1 VLLQAL
7 RDTLDLLASNVFA
20 SAFGNST
27 NQDDYRW
34 GRLHRLVFAHVLG
47 GTRSIPPAAGFTDLD
62 VGLPGLA
69 RDGAW
74 GAINLTD
81 VASLRAKRPEDF
93 VRGYTAVVR
102 WIAEPTPVAGDEDG
116 LRAISSLRGGASE
129 HVESPFY
136 ANRLARWLTG
146 DYDDVLVTPAQ
157 IAPLPAEN
165 ASAVAA
171 TSSQRRCVE
180 EMNKRGAAV
189 GEAQGQEAAR
199 CLERAAAGKLDD
211 PQTCLTADAKG
222 KVAKARDKAN
232 AGQASKCPERPVF
245 AYAGADAAADAGAEA
260 ALALA
265 QDLFGADLNAAV
277 IAKKN
282 DPVGAAC
289 QAELLKRAQK
299 AVESIWTETRKTK
312 KAAFAGKKRLA
323 PANSAT
329 AVQEALATV
338 FAPNA
343 AVKKAL
349 RKITSAAK
357 KKCRGSADLAAA
369 VPGRCAG
376 ADVAN
381 VAGCV
386 RGRVLCRACR
396 SVNAMD
402 ALALPCDALDDGQ
415 VDAGCG

>member
-1 VLLQAL
+1 
-7 RDTLDLLASNVFA
+7 
-20 SAFGNST
+20 
-27 NQDDYRW
+27 
-34 GRLHRLVFAHVLG
+34 
-47 GTRSIPPAAGFTDLD
+47 
-62 VGLPGLA
+62 
-69 RDGAW
+69 
-74 GAINLTD
+74 
-81 VASLRAKRPEDF
+81 
-93 VRGYTAVVR
+93 
-102 WIAEPTPVAGDEDG
+102 
-116 LRAISSLRGGASE
+116 
-129 HVESPFY
+129 VESPFY

-171 TSSQRRCVE
+171 TSSQQRCVE

-189 GEAQGQEAAR
+189 GKVQGREDTG
-199 CLERAAAGKLDD
+199 CLKQAAAGKQDD
-211 PQTCLTADAKG
+211 PQACLTADADG
-222 KVAKARDKAN
+222 KVAKARDKAD
-232 AGQASKCPERPVF
+232 AGQASKCTERPVF

-277 IAKKN
+277 IAKEN

-289 QAELLKRAQK
+289 QAEFLKRAQK
-299 AVESIWTETRKTK
+299 AVERIWTETRKTK
-312 KAAFAGKKRLA
+312 KAAMAGKKGVA
-323 PANSAT
+323 PANSGT
-329 AVQEALATV
+329 AVQEALVAV
-338 FAPNA
+338 FMPNA
-343 AVKKAL
+343 QVEQAL
-349 RKITSAAK
+349 GKITSGATR
-357 KKCRGSADLAAA
+357 KCDGVADLAAA

-376 ADVAN
+376 ADVAS

-386 RGRVLCRACR
+386 RARVLCRACR